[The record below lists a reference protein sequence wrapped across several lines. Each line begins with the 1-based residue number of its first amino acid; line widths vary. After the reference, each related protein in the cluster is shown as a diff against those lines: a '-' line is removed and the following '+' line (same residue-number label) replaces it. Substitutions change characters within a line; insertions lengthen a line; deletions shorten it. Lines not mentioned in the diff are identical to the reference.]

1 MTVGPMSRDG
11 ILVLLAC
18 MILTLALGS
27 VHAFS
32 IFLETLEGRFDVSRS
47 EVSLIYSFSLVCITI
62 AVLFGHLI
70 FNHLHSVL
78 LVSLIALTSAAGCAL
93 AAQATNLHMIW
104 LGYSVMFGTANGLGY
119 GFALQ
124 CSAQANPNTKGFSMG
139 CVTATY
145 ALGAALVPIPFE
157 LLLHRGGFTL
167 AMNGLAIAMLI
178 ILPFIIYLLLK
189 GKGVLKV
196 PKPTKKGISPRQRFL
211 VVKLWLGYGT
221 AVAAGLMI
229 MGHATGIAKAGGLDA
244 EEVVYAPI
252 IIALFN
258 MLGSLLGG
266 WFADQTTVRQSVM
279 AFPGLSVIS
288 LIIIIY
294 FGGGVVTVCGLALI
308 GLAYG
313 ATIVAYP
320 AAVAT
325 VFGVGAGVRV
335 YGQVFTAWGAA
346 GLIAPW
352 FAGVLFERT
361 ENYNMALV
369 AAASVGVVSVL
380 IACLLPTDRAIISDG
395 TEQSIKI

>member
-1 MTVGPMSRDG
+1 MGSISRNG

-32 IFLETLEGRFDVSRS
+32 IFLENLEVRFDVSRS
-47 EVSLIYSFSLVCITI
+47 EVSLIYSFSLACITV
-62 AVLFGHLI
+62 AVLFSHLI
-70 FNHLHSVL
+70 FKHFNPVL
-78 LVSLIALTSAAGCAL
+78 LVTLISLTSAAGCAL

-104 LGYSVMFGTANGLGY
+104 LGYSVLFGGANGLGY

-124 CSAQANPNTKGFSMG
+124 CSAQANPDIKGFSMG

-145 ALGAALVPIPFE
+145 ALGAALAPIPFE
-157 LLLHRGGFTL
+157 ILLNRGGFTL

-178 ILPFIIYLLLK
+178 ILPSIVYFLVK
-189 GKGVLKV
+189 GKAVLEVIKL
-196 PKPTKKGISPRQRFL
+196 KKKSISSRQQWL

-229 MGHATGIAKAGGLDA
+229 MGHATGIAKSGGLDTQQ
-244 EEVVYAPI
+244 VVYAPI

-258 MLGSLLGG
+258 MFGSLVGG
-266 WFADQTTVRQSVM
+266 WFTDQTTVRQSIMV
-279 AFPGLSVIS
+279 FPALSVIS
-288 LIIIIY
+288 LIVIIY

-308 GLAYG
+308 GFTYG

-325 VFGVGAGVRV
+325 MFGVISGARV
-335 YGQVFTAWGAA
+335 YGQIFTAWGMA
-346 GLIAPW
+346 GLFAPW
-352 FAGVLFERT
+352 FAGVLFERSG
-361 ENYNMALV
+361 NYKIALI
-369 AAASVGVVSVL
+369 AAAVVGAISVVISHF
-380 IACLLPTDRAIISDG
+380 LPGDRDIIPG
-395 TEQSIKI
+395 GEGKNY